1 MLFVF
6 AAVSPVVP
14 ILTACGVIAAV
25 SVVIGVVLGVLGEKF
40 KVETDPREV
49 SLRKALAG
57 SNCGACGYTGCDAY
71 AKAVV
76 HEGADPGL
84 CTAAD
89 SAAIGRI
96 LGVTV
101 EEKRKMTAYVRC
113 SGNCTKTK
121 ANYDFTGT
129 QDCRIAYLAPGH
141 GAKKCAYA
149 CCGFGT
155 CAAFCPYDAIR
166 VADGLA
172 VVDPEKCRA
181 CGRCVDVCP
190 NHLIEII
197 PYEAGYIVRC
207 SSKGKGKAVREACTD
222 GCIGCGVCARVCP
235 AGAVTVVDNIAHID
249 QEKCTGCGACAEKC
263 PSKII
268 VKRR

>member
-1 MLFVF
+1 MVLLP
-6 AAVSPVVP
+6 AAFTITPVL
-14 ILTACGVIAAV
+14 IACGVIAGV
-25 SVVIGVVLGVLGEKF
+25 SIVVGIVLGILGEKF
-40 KVETDPREV
+40 KVEVDPREAK
-49 SLRKALAG
+49 LRKALAG

-76 HEGADPGL
+76 HDGADPGL
-84 CTAAD
+84 CTASDTALI
-89 SAAIGRI
+89 SSI

-113 SGNCTKTK
+113 SGNRTKTR

-129 QDCRIAYLAPGH
+129 HDCRIAYLAPGH
-141 GAKKCAYA
+141 GSKKCAYG
-149 CCGFGT
+149 CIGFGT
-155 CAAFCPYDAIR
+155 CADFCPYDAIR

-172 VVDPEKCRA
+172 IVDPEKCRA

-197 PYEAGYIVRC
+197 PYDAKYVVRC
-207 SSKGKGKAVREACTD
+207 SSKIKGKAVREACND
-222 GCIGCGVCARVCP
+222 GCIGCGLCERVCES
-235 AGAVTVVDNIAHID
+235 GAIKVENNIAHID
-249 QEKCTGCGACAEKC
+249 QEKCTGCGKCAEKC

-268 VKRR
+268 VRRI